1 MSFVNAKMDNT
12 TNKGRVVLH
21 TTLFNQ
27 QAPGDLSQ
35 SLLMNA
41 YYKSETVVDEAL
53 IKMRITF
60 VRANDCH
67 RSHMDCHIGSM
78 NLCGVVALFTSA
90 I

>member
-1 MSFVNAKMDNT
+1 MDNT

-41 YYKSETVVDEAL
+41 YYKSETVVDEAF
-53 IKMRITF
+53 IKKRYDWCSIRIIFEKTG
-60 VRANDCH
+60 
-67 RSHMDCHIGSM
+67 IK
-78 NLCGVVALFTSA
+78 
-90 I
+90 